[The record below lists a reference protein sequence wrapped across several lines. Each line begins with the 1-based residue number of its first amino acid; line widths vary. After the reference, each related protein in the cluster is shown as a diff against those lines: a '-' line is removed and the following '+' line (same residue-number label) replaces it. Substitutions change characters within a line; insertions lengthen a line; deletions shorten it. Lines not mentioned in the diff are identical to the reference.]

1 MERFKEEKEKRV
13 LNVNIK
19 THKLSLE
26 GIFKVVKSVNAVG
39 MKHCGEWGGGVE
51 V

>member
-1 MERFKEEKEKRV
+1 MERFKEEREKRV
-13 LNVNIK
+13 LNVSK
-19 THKLSLE
+19 RTHKLSLE

-39 MKHCGEWGGGVE
+39 MKNCGEWGGVE